1 MFTLC
6 ARLSR
11 HVCRRDR
18 QRWERC
24 AKSTAAAGPSE
35 LGESLGDGD
44 VNPNHQALIWYK
56 HIYIYIIT
64 YVLLDIFQIIW
75 FPVMGVLAVIIH
87 FWDFHENK
95 ASILGY
101 PHLWKPPYD
110 IHIFLASRFIESIIV
125 SVLKICAPNH
135 NGLLGKG
142 TSFFFTVSIFF
153 SCFFSRER
161 LSAGFSQ

>member
-56 HIYIYIIT
+56 HTYIYYT

-87 FWDFHENK
+87 FWDFHEIKHLFWGTPIYGN
-95 ASILGY
+95 
-101 PHLWKPPYD
+101 PHMIY
-110 IHIFLASRFIESIIV
+110 IFLGQSIYWVYHCVSLEDLCAKSQRSAWKRNIV
-125 SVLKICAPNH
+125 
-135 NGLLGKG
+135 
-142 TSFFFTVSIFF
+142 FFTFSIVF